1 LRRSERLAARQQQAN
16 INPNAD
22 PDQAPGIQSPEQ
34 LSAEDAPPEE
44 PPVDDHPVI
53 PPNQPMA
60 EFALTPAAAHR
71 NILDY
76 STTEHAKLFRAAIA
90 PLEGDK
96 YDGTPEKLK
105 GFLDRLQQKA
115 EDYTWKDTV
124 LTIPIGEGDNPPTR
138 NLVDDYGNITLEQV
152 QEHART
158 YIAVAGGSRE
168 WQNSHQ
174 LKTCIFDSLTQE
186 FQNRVNLD
194 KDKWHI
200 NGHPDGACMLKVII
214 SLAYI
219 DTQATSAFIR
229 TELTRMDE
237 KIRSF
242 QYDVKKFNTWVKG
255 QVSALAARGETTSDL
270 IVNLFKGYEAVPDKV
285 FKDYIEQKKSTFEEG
300 GTINPDEMMQLA
312 QNKYEGR
319 VLAQTWNALSDEQEQ
334 IIALEAQIKSLQS
347 RNQDRNKQKANKQTN
362 SKRGVSKSPTANR
375 NNKNKSGKDQ
385 STRNNDYMNALGKW
399 SWLKVA
405 PKTGETKKIYEGKTF
420 FWCKNHQRWGRHTP
434 NSCRKGK
441 DKPEGA
447 AKGKP
452 TNEATRTLQ
461 LAENLEAIIE
471 ADNDDDDI

>member
-1 LRRSERLAARQQQAN
+1 LRRSERIRARQGN
-16 INPNAD
+16 INLDAAPNA
-22 PDQAPGIQSPEQ
+22 APAVQFAPEPPVV
-34 LSAEDAPPEE
+34 APPE
-44 PPVDDHPVI
+44 PPADEL
-53 PPNQPMA
+53 PPLPDNPPMAA

-71 NILDY
+71 NVLNY
-76 STTEHAKLFRAAIA
+76 STAEHAKLFRAAIA

-124 LTIPIGEGDNPPTR
+124 LKISIGAGDDPPTR
-138 NLVDDYGNITLEQV
+138 NLIDDYGNITLEQV
-152 QEHART
+152 QTYART
-158 YIAVAGGSRE
+158 YITEAGTASRK

-174 LKTCIFDSLTQE
+174 MKTCIFDSLTQE
-186 FQNRVNLD
+186 FQNRVNLE

-200 NGHPDGACMLKVII
+200 HGHPDGACMLKIII

-237 KIRSF
+237 KIRDF

-285 FKDYIEQKKSTFEEG
+285 FKDYIEQKKSSFEEG
-300 GTINPDEMMQLA
+300 GTINPDELMQLA

-319 VLAQTWNALSDEQEQ
+319 VLAKTWNAPSDEQEQ
-334 IIALEAQIKSLQS
+334 IIALEARIQSLQS
-347 RNQDRNKQKANKQTN
+347 RNQSMGKKNVNKQSKGKRGTSTGPNANK
-362 SKRGVSKSPTANR
+362 
-375 NNKNKSGKDQ
+375 NNKNKNGKDQ

-441 DKPEGA
+441 DKPEGGPKSKSSGA
-447 AKGKP
+447 D
-452 TNEATRTLQ
+452 RTLQ

-471 ADNDDDDI
+471 EENEDDDI